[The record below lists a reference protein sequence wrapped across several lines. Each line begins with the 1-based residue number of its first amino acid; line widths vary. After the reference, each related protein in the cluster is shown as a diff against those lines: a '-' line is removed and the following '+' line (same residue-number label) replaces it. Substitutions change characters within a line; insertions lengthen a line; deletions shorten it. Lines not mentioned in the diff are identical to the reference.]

1 MIAVRKR
8 LSEMREI
15 LPDGNLFLWRKLLQ
29 NSPDAS
35 SLCLEIAYGILPIDL
50 ITERVKMMSI
60 VVKMMSTVVKNRSI
74 TSLLTIGKGS
84 TYTLALFL

>member
-15 LPDGNLFLWRKLLQ
+15 LPDGNLFLCRKQLQ

-50 ITERVKMMSI
+50 IT
-60 VVKMMSTVVKNRSI
+60 
-74 TSLLTIGKGS
+74 
-84 TYTLALFL
+84 